1 VKRKDMVTWLIPIT
15 KQSAREDEKWKEK
28 RVLCLGLIR
37 LNMEISNNNNVCGVK
52 QGGSAC
58 SVWCGVEVLCFSY
71 DGFYFDAEDG
81 FKNEIHKYF
90 F

>member
-1 VKRKDMVTWLIPIT
+1 M
-15 KQSAREDEKWKEK
+15 
-28 RVLCLGLIR
+28 
-37 LNMEISNNNNVCGVK
+37 LNKEISNNNVCGVK